1 LFMSSGKLVK
11 NYTVLEK
18 YFDLL
23 EKMGIDKSLYLPSS
37 SDMDFVVRLVSSGRK
52 KLLDVLEELIARIV
66 ARVHREAAKEAVRE
80 ALGSDID
87 EEIAVDIVARDIAGW
102 ILEIAE
108 NMGLIKI
115 DSNII
120 R

>member
-1 LFMSSGKLVK
+1 
-11 NYTVLEK
+11 
-18 YFDLL
+18 
-23 EKMGIDKSLYLPSS
+23 
-37 SDMDFVVRLVSSGRK
+37 DMDFVVRLVSSGRK
-52 KLLDVLEELIARIV
+52 KLSDVLEELIARIV

-115 DSNII
+115 DSSMM